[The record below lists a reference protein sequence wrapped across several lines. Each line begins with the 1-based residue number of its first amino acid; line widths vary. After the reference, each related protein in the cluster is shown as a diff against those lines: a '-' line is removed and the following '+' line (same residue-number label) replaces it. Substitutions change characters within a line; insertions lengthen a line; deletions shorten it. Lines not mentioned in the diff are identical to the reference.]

1 MMTDAARF
9 VSLLTHDTLALILA
23 GGRGSRLGVL
33 TDWRTKPAVPFGGKF
48 RIIDF
53 SLSNCL
59 NSGIRR
65 ICVLT
70 QYKSHALIQH
80 ILQGWNHLNVEHGE
94 FIDIVPAQQWVD
106 EESWYQGTA
115 DAVYQTLDIV
125 ESYTPKYVLIL
136 AGDHVYNMDYGE
148 LLAAHVEGQ
157 ADFTIAC
164 HTVPRAQASS
174 FGIIQIDD
182 SDRIVDFEEKPAD
195 PKAIPGRPDMSLV
208 SMGIYVFSMD
218 YLRTHLDRDAAD
230 TTSSHDFGK
239 DVIPYAIG
247 RGDDVRAYRFGNPAR
262 GSASYWRDVG
272 TVDAFY
278 EANLEFLSPR
288 PPLDIYDPS
297 WPVMTYQ
304 PQLPPAQFIGGET
317 HCQVD
322 NSMVS
327 GGCMIQRSNLDTT
340 LLFSNVKVQDGCS
353 LQGVLALPGCEI
365 GAGSR
370 LRNVILDNECRI
382 SEGSV
387 IGEDPQDD
395 SRRFDMTES
404 GLVVVNRKML
414 GQGRQYRPGTTR
426 EPHCAPRLPG
436 RPDPLP

>member
-1 MMTDAARF
+1 MRTTAARF
-9 VSLLTHDTLALILA
+9 VSLLTHGTLALILA

-94 FIDIVPAQQWVD
+94 FIDIVPAQQWLD

-125 ESYTPKYVLIL
+125 ESYNPKYVLIL

-164 HTVPRAQASS
+164 HTVARAQASD
-174 FGIIQIDD
+174 FGIMRIND
-182 SDRIVDFEEKPAD
+182 SDRIVEFEEKPAD
-195 PKAIPGRPDMSLV
+195 PKPIPGHPDVSLV
-208 SMGIYVFSMD
+208 SMGIYVFSLD
-218 YLRTHLDRDAAD
+218 YLCTHLERDASD

-239 DVIPYAIG
+239 DVIPYAIAH
-247 RGDDVRAYRFGNPAR
+247 GDDVRAYKFANPAR
-262 GSASYWRDVG
+262 SSAGYWRDVG

-278 EANLEFLSPR
+278 EANLEILS
-288 PPLDIYDPS
+288 
-297 WPVMTYQ
+297 
-304 PQLPPAQFIGGET
+304 
-317 HCQVD
+317 H
-322 NSMVS
+322 
-327 GGCMIQRSNLDTT
+327 
-340 LLFSNVKVQDGCS
+340 
-353 LQGVLALPGCEI
+353 
-365 GAGSR
+365 
-370 LRNVILDNECRI
+370 
-382 SEGSV
+382 
-387 IGEDPQDD
+387 
-395 SRRFDMTES
+395 SRRWISTI
-404 GLVVVNRKML
+404 RH
-414 GQGRQYRPGTTR
+414 GRS
-426 EPHCAPRLPG
+426 
-436 RPDPLP
+436 